1 MTPEQLKTYPEYQKL
16 SPLKQTFLMEIV
28 RDSKGLGTDGALP
41 LLLKAQTR
49 MKALGI
55 RFTKEESAFLTTVLM
70 SDLSPADRAKFEL
83 LKKMMK

>member
-41 LLLKAQTR
+41 LLLKAQSR
-49 MKALGI
+49 MKSLGI
-55 RFTKEESAFLTTVLM
+55 HFTREESSFLTTVLM

>member
-28 RDSKGLGTDGALP
+28 HDSKGLGTDGALP
-41 LLLKAQTR
+41 LLLKAQNR
-49 MKALGI
+49 MKTLGI
-55 RFTKEESAFLTTVLM
+55 HFSREESAFLTTVLM
-70 SDLSPADRAKFEL
+70 SDLSPADRTKFEL